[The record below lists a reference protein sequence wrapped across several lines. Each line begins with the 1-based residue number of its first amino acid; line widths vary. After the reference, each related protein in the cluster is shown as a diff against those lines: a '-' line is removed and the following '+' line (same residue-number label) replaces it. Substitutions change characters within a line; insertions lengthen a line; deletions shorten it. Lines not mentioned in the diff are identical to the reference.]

1 MRYLFGYIF
10 LMYLANFLH
19 KFIQY
24 DRFIF
29 LSNLFFGL
37 EEWMTNQWLRQIERK
52 RDTTFSFFMQN
63 LCIFSNKNCQ
73 RPFVFIQKKPTACC
87 CINHSMLRQD
97 LNFSW
102 FYLTL
107 FNSSGRFGH
116 TRFHFQHCLLYCKVS
131 IFPTAPFSPQLHF
144 PHSCEEMVFE
154 LKEIGLANLIRY
166 SDLCYPQQK

>member
-1 MRYLFGYIF
+1 MILIRIYEQ
-10 LMYLANFLH
+10 LH
-19 KFIQY
+19 C
-24 DRFIF
+24 
-29 LSNLFFGL
+29 
-37 EEWMTNQWLRQIERK
+37 
-52 RDTTFSFFMQN
+52 FSLLLIN
-63 LCIFSNKNCQ
+63 KLIHICI
-73 RPFVFIQKKPTACC
+73 
-87 CINHSMLRQD
+87 
-97 LNFSW
+97 FSW

-166 SDLCYPQQK
+166 SDLCYPQQKLVASPGYWTPVSWVWSQDSTTELSCLCWKWGAKLLNIYYTNIFWDILATNKKQQIK